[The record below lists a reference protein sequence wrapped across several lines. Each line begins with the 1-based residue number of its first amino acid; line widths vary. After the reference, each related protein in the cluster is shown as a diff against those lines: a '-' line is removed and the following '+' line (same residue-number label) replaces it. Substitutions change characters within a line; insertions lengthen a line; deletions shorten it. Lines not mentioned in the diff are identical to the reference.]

1 MNTNRFNWEKFIN
14 LAEDLNNQ
22 NNQGP
27 LDEARIRTII
37 SRSYYGV
44 FKQVEDFLKSS
55 GIQLPKEIPDPR
67 DPSKKRKL
75 GSHERVIQYLVRHHD
90 RQIKDF
96 GTRLDSLREKRKK
109 ADYHAIPRIQKD
121 EGELTLEIA
130 QELNRIISQ
139 ILNILSPR
147 NA

>member
-22 NNQGP
+22 NNQGLP
-27 LDEARIRTII
+27 DEARIRTII

-55 GIQLPKEIPDPR
+55 EIQLPKEIPNPR

-75 GSHERVIQYLVRHHD
+75 GSHERVIQYLVRHHN
-90 RQIKDF
+90 RQIRYF
-96 GTRLDSLREKRKK
+96 GTLLDSLRREREK
-109 ADYHAIPRIQKD
+109 ADYHATPRIQKH
-121 EGELTLEIA
+121 EGELTLKIA
-130 QELNRIISQ
+130 QQLNGIISQ
-139 ILNILSPR
+139 ILNILST
-147 NA
+147 